1 MNKLAKK
8 KSIFLISFILISVSC
23 STTNVTEEAV
33 YDSVVSSV
41 EVSVQDD
48 KNKADEVYD
57 YSSKAIMANAVVYFD
72 FDQYTLSSKSIQTL
86 RSIAQ
91 VMEDNKDLEITVSG
105 HADERG
111 TREYNL
117 ALGQRRGEAV
127 RDYLLLNGISKNRI
141 TVKSYGEEYP
151 LVKGS
156 NESSWA
162 KNRRAEIIIK

>member
-1 MNKLAKK
+1 MNKLAKR
-8 KSIFLISFILISVSC
+8 KSVFLISFILISVSC

-33 YDSVVSSV
+33 YESVVSSV
-41 EVSVQDD
+41 EVSVNDD

-127 RDYLLLNGISKNRI
+127 RDYLLLYGISKNRI

-162 KNRRAEIIIK
+162 KNRRAEIN

>member
-48 KNKADEVYD
+48 KNKTDEVYD

-162 KNRRAEIIIK
+162 KNRRAEIN

>member
-1 MNKLAKK
+1 MNKLAKR
-8 KSIFLISFILISVSC
+8 KSVFLISFILISVSC

-33 YDSVVSSV
+33 YESVVSSV
-41 EVSVQDD
+41 EVSVNDD
-48 KNKADEVYD
+48 KNKADKVYD

-162 KNRRAEIIIK
+162 KNRRAEIN

>member
-1 MNKLAKK
+1 MNKLAKR
-8 KSIFLISFILISVSC
+8 KSVFLISFILISVSC
-23 STTNVTEEAV
+23 STTNVTEEAD
-33 YDSVVSSV
+33 YESAVSSV
-41 EVSVQDD
+41 EVSVNDD
-48 KNKADEVYD
+48 TNKADEVYD

-162 KNRRAEIIIK
+162 KNRRAEIN

>member
-41 EVSVQDD
+41 EVSVKDN

-162 KNRRAEIIIK
+162 KNRRAEIN

>member
-33 YDSVVSSV
+33 YESVVSSV
-41 EVSVQDD
+41 EVSVNDD

-162 KNRRAEIIIK
+162 KNRRAEIN

>member
-1 MNKLAKK
+1 MNKLAKR
-8 KSIFLISFILISVSC
+8 KSVFLISFILISVSC

-33 YDSVVSSV
+33 YESVVSSV
-41 EVSVQDD
+41 EVSVNDD

-72 FDQYTLSSKSIQTL
+72 FDKYTLSSKSIQTL

-162 KNRRAEIIIK
+162 KNRRAEIN

>member
-8 KSIFLISFILISVSC
+8 KSILLISFILISVSC

-41 EVSVQDD
+41 EVSVEDD
-48 KNKADEVYD
+48 NNKADEVYD

-162 KNRRAEIIIK
+162 KNRRAEIN

>member
-1 MNKLAKK
+1 MNKLAKR
-8 KSIFLISFILISVSC
+8 KSVFLFSFILISVSC

-33 YDSVVSSV
+33 YESVVSSV
-41 EVSVQDD
+41 EVSVNDD

-141 TVKSYGEEYP
+141 TFKSYGEEYP
-151 LVKGS
+151 LLKGS

-162 KNRRAEIIIK
+162 KNRRAEIN

>member
-41 EVSVQDD
+41 EVSVKDD
-48 KNKADEVYD
+48 TNKADEVYD

-162 KNRRAEIIIK
+162 KNRRAEIN

>member
-41 EVSVQDD
+41 EVSVKDD

-91 VMEDNKDLEITVSG
+91 VMKDNKDLEITVSG

-162 KNRRAEIIIK
+162 KNRRAEIN

>member
-1 MNKLAKK
+1 
-8 KSIFLISFILISVSC
+8 VSC

-41 EVSVQDD
+41 EVSVKDD

-162 KNRRAEIIIK
+162 KNRRAEIN

>member
-1 MNKLAKK
+1 MNKLAKR
-8 KSIFLISFILISVSC
+8 KSVFLISFILISVSC

-33 YDSVVSSV
+33 YESVVSSV
-41 EVSVQDD
+41 EVSVNDD

-162 KNRRAEIIIK
+162 KNRRSEIN

>member
-1 MNKLAKK
+1 MNKLAKR
-8 KSIFLISFILISVSC
+8 KSVFLISFILISVSC

-41 EVSVQDD
+41 EVSVDED

-162 KNRRAEIIIK
+162 KNRRAEIN

>member
-8 KSIFLISFILISVSC
+8 KSIYLISFILISVSC

-162 KNRRAEIIIK
+162 KNRRAEIN

>member
-8 KSIFLISFILISVSC
+8 KNIFLISFILISVSC

-41 EVSVQDD
+41 EVSVKDD

-162 KNRRAEIIIK
+162 KNRRAEIN

>member
-1 MNKLAKK
+1 MNKLAKR
-8 KSIFLISFILISVSC
+8 KSVFLISFILISVSC

-33 YDSVVSSV
+33 YESVVSSV
-41 EVSVQDD
+41 EVSVNDD

-162 KNRRAEIIIK
+162 KNRRAEIN

>member
-1 MNKLAKK
+1 MNKLAKR

-41 EVSVQDD
+41 EVSVDED

-162 KNRRAEIIIK
+162 KNRRAEIN

>member
-41 EVSVQDD
+41 EVSVKDD
-48 KNKADEVYD
+48 KNNADEVYD

-162 KNRRAEIIIK
+162 KNRRAEIN

>member
-1 MNKLAKK
+1 MNKLAKR
-8 KSIFLISFILISVSC
+8 KSVFLISFILISVSC

-33 YDSVVSSV
+33 YESVVSSV
-41 EVSVQDD
+41 EVSVNDD

-151 LVKGS
+151 LEKGS

-162 KNRRAEIIIK
+162 KNRRAEIN

>member
-1 MNKLAKK
+1 MNKLAKR
-8 KSIFLISFILISVSC
+8 KSVFLISFILISVSC

-33 YDSVVSSV
+33 YESVVSSV
-41 EVSVQDD
+41 EVSVNDD
-48 KNKADEVYD
+48 KNKADQVYD

-162 KNRRAEIIIK
+162 KNRRAEIN

>member
-41 EVSVQDD
+41 EVSVKDD

-162 KNRRAEIIIK
+162 KNRKAEIN

>member
-41 EVSVQDD
+41 EVSVKDD

-57 YSSKAIMANAVVYFD
+57 YSSKAIMANALVYFD

-162 KNRRAEIIIK
+162 KNRRAEIN

>member
-1 MNKLAKK
+1 MNKLAKRK
-8 KSIFLISFILISVSC
+8 RIFLISFILISVSC

-41 EVSVQDD
+41 EVSVKDD

-162 KNRRAEIIIK
+162 KNRRAEIN

>member
-48 KNKADEVYD
+48 KIKTDEVYD

-91 VMEDNKDLEITVSG
+91 VMEDNKDLDITVSG

-127 RDYLLLNGISKNRI
+127 KDYLLLNGISKNRI

-162 KNRRAEIIIK
+162 KNRRAEIN

>member
-1 MNKLAKK
+1 MNKLAKR
-8 KSIFLISFILISVSC
+8 KSVFLISFILISVSC

-41 EVSVQDD
+41 EVSVEDD
-48 KNKADEVYD
+48 KNKTDEVYD

-86 RSIAQ
+86 RSISQ

-162 KNRRAEIIIK
+162 KNRRAEIN

>member
-1 MNKLAKK
+1 MNKLAKR
-8 KSIFLISFILISVSC
+8 KSVFLISFILISVSC

-33 YDSVVSSV
+33 YESVVSSV
-41 EVSVQDD
+41 EVSVNDD

-91 VMEDNKDLEITVSG
+91 VMEDNEDLEITVSG

-162 KNRRAEIIIK
+162 KNRRAEIN

>member
-8 KSIFLISFILISVSC
+8 KSILLISFILISVSC

-33 YDSVVSSV
+33 YESVVSSV
-41 EVSVQDD
+41 EVSVNDD

-162 KNRRAEIIIK
+162 KNRRAEIN

>member
-1 MNKLAKK
+1 M
-8 KSIFLISFILISVSC
+8 SC

-33 YDSVVSSV
+33 YESVVSSV
-41 EVSVQDD
+41 EVSVNDD

-151 LVKGS
+151 LVKGA

-162 KNRRAEIIIK
+162 KNRRAEIN

>member
-41 EVSVQDD
+41 EVSVKDD

-57 YSSKAIMANAVVYFD
+57 YSSKAIMANAVVYFG

-162 KNRRAEIIIK
+162 KNRRAEIN

>member
-1 MNKLAKK
+1 MNKLAKR
-8 KSIFLISFILISVSC
+8 KSVFLISFILISVSC

-33 YDSVVSSV
+33 YESVVSSV
-41 EVSVQDD
+41 EVSVDDD

-72 FDQYTLSSKSIQTL
+72 FDQYTLSNKSIQTL

-111 TREYNL
+111 THEYNL

-162 KNRRAEIIIK
+162 KNRRAEIN

>member
-1 MNKLAKK
+1 MNKLAKR
-8 KSIFLISFILISVSC
+8 KSVFLFSFILISVSC

-33 YDSVVSSV
+33 YESVVSSV
-41 EVSVQDD
+41 EVSVNDD

-162 KNRRAEIIIK
+162 KNRRAEIN

>member
-1 MNKLAKK
+1 MNKLAKRN
-8 KSIFLISFILISVSC
+8 SVFLISFILISVSC

-33 YDSVVSSV
+33 YESVVSSV
-41 EVSVQDD
+41 EVSVNDD

-162 KNRRAEIIIK
+162 KNRRAEIN

>member
-1 MNKLAKK
+1 MNKLAKR
-8 KSIFLISFILISVSC
+8 KSVFLISFILISVSC

-41 EVSVQDD
+41 EVSVEDD
-48 KNKADEVYD
+48 KNKTDEVYD

-162 KNRRAEIIIK
+162 KNRRAEIN

>member
-1 MNKLAKK
+1 MNKLAKR
-8 KSIFLISFILISVSC
+8 KSVFLISFILISVSC

-41 EVSVQDD
+41 EVSVDDD

-162 KNRRAEIIIK
+162 KNRRAEIN

>member
-91 VMEDNKDLEITVSG
+91 VMEVNKDLEITVSG

-162 KNRRAEIIIK
+162 KNRRAEIN

>member
-1 MNKLAKK
+1 MNKLAKR

-41 EVSVQDD
+41 EVSVKDD

-162 KNRRAEIIIK
+162 KNRRAEIN

>member
-8 KSIFLISFILISVSC
+8 KSILLISFILISVSC
-23 STTNVTEEAV
+23 STTNITEEAV

-41 EVSVQDD
+41 EVSVEDD
-48 KNKADEVYD
+48 NNKADEVYD
-57 YSSKAIMANAVVYFD
+57 YSSKAIMANAIVYFD

-91 VMEDNKDLEITVSG
+91 VMKDNKDLEITVSG

-162 KNRRAEIIIK
+162 KNRRAEIN

>member
-41 EVSVQDD
+41 KVSVKDD

-162 KNRRAEIIIK
+162 KNRRAEIN

>member
-1 MNKLAKK
+1 MNKLAKR
-8 KSIFLISFILISVSC
+8 KSVFLISFILISVSC

-33 YDSVVSSV
+33 YESVVSSV
-41 EVSVQDD
+41 EVSVNDD

-156 NESSWA
+156 NESNWA
-162 KNRRAEIIIK
+162 KNRRAEIN